1 MAEDH
6 EEKHVV
12 NYDQAPIFDEEDQV
26 IAMDSNTSAYVASQG
41 VEVIVHQ
48 NLCENEGHIAELRE
62 SENKSELC
70 DSTHYE
76 VESINNMSVRDTT
89 QKNRELECK
98 SCEDIFETNTL
109 ISTSSVVIPNVPVC
123 NENKQ
128 EMDAHGNSILVERSE
143 KVAIHPNQLCAAQNM
158 NHDEESGKIS
168 EASSMILALPQSLK
182 GNQKSWMTF
191 LKWREDDEISPR
203 QSTFTIGSKH

>member
-1 MAEDH
+1 MAMNSDA
-6 EEKHVV
+6 
-12 NYDQAPIFDEEDQV
+12 Y
-26 IAMDSNTSAYVASQG
+26 AYVASQN

-76 VESINNMSVRDTT
+76 VESINNKSVRDTT

-109 ISTSSVVIPNVPVC
+109 ISTSSVVFPNVHVC
-123 NENKQ
+123 NENEE
-128 EMDAHGNSILVERSE
+128 EMDAHDNTYLLRE
-143 KVAIHPNQLCAAQNM
+143 
-158 NHDEESGKIS
+158 
-168 EASSMILALPQSLK
+168 MIR
-182 GNQKSWMTF
+182 W
-191 LKWREDDEISPR
+191 
-203 QSTFTIGSKH
+203 